1 MVRFAAMFACAVGVL
16 VAAPAQASDLGSEST
31 GTVTITVNIPPF
43 AAGLAAQGE
52 GAVGLWT
59 VSTDSSA
66 LMLKI
71 PDTLTSNEAT
81 EAAIFT
87 SGNTLFDV
95 AVDAPSRVEIVRTGM
110 RVDNGLVRQ
119 ALSLR
124 PLDAASIASTT
135 PVTMFIRS
143 L

>member
-1 MVRFAAMFACAVGVL
+1 MVRFATMLAYTVGVL
-16 VAAPAQASDLGSEST
+16 AAAPVQASDLGSEST

-43 AAGLAAQGE
+43 AAGLAAQSE

-59 VSTDSSA
+59 ISTDSSA

-71 PDTLTSNEAT
+71 PDRLTSNEAA

-87 SGNTLFDV
+87 NGNTLFDV
-95 AVDAPSRVEIVRTGM
+95 AVDAPSRVEITRTGM

-124 PLDAASIASTT
+124 PLDAAPGDPTA

>member
-1 MVRFAAMFACAVGVL
+1 MARFAAMFACTLGVL
-16 VAAPAQASDLGSEST
+16 AAAPAQASDAGAEST

-66 LMLKI
+66 LMLKL
-71 PDTLTSNEAT
+71 PDTLTSDKAAD
-81 EAAIFT
+81 AAIFT
-87 SGNTLFDV
+87 NGNTVLDIS
-95 AVDAPSRVEIVRTGM
+95 VDAPSRLEIVRTGS
-110 RVDNGLVRQ
+110 RVDNGLVRP

-124 PLDAASIASTT
+124 PLDAALSDPAV
-135 PVTMFIRS
+135 PVTMFIRT

>member
-1 MVRFAAMFACAVGVL
+1 MARFATMFACTLGVL
-16 VAAPAQASDLGSEST
+16 AAAPAQASDAGSEST

-66 LMLKI
+66 LMLKL
-71 PDTLTSNEAT
+71 PDMLTADKVA

-87 SGNTLFDV
+87 NGNTVLDV
-95 AVDAPSRVEIVRTGM
+95 SVDAPSKLEIVRTGT
-110 RVDNGLVRQ
+110 RTDNGLVRQ

-124 PLDAASIASTT
+124 PLDAALSDPAV
-135 PVTMFIRS
+135 PVTMFIRT

>member
-1 MVRFAAMFACAVGVL
+1 MVRFATMVACTVGVL
-16 VAAPAQASDLGSEST
+16 AAAPAQASDLGGEST

-124 PLDAASIASTT
+124 PLDAASIAPTT

>member
-1 MVRFAAMFACAVGVL
+1 MMRSATMLVCALGTL
-16 VAAPAQASDLGSEST
+16 VAAPAQASDFGAEST

-43 AAGLAAQGE
+43 AAGLAAQAE
-52 GAVGLWT
+52 GAIGLWT

-66 LMLKI
+66 LMLKL
-71 PDTLTSNEAT
+71 PDTLPSDKAA
-81 EAAIFT
+81 EAAIYT
-87 SGNTLFDV
+87 SGNNLFDV
-95 AVDAPSRVEIVRTGM
+95 SADSASKIEIVRTGS

-119 ALSLR
+119 TLSLR
-124 PLDAASIASTT
+124 PLDGALADPSA

>member
-1 MVRFAAMFACAVGVL
+1 MVRFATMLAYTVGVL
-16 VAAPAQASDLGSEST
+16 AAAPVQASDLGSEST

-71 PDTLTSNEAT
+71 PDRLTSNEAA

-87 SGNTLFDV
+87 NGNTLFDV
-95 AVDAPSRVEIVRTGM
+95 AVDAPSRVEITRTGM

-124 PLDAASIASTT
+124 PLDAAPGDAMV

>member
-1 MVRFAAMFACAVGVL
+1 MARFAAMFAYTLGVL
-16 VAAPAQASDLGSEST
+16 AAVPAQASDAGAEST
-31 GTVTITVNIPPF
+31 GAVTITVNIPPF

-66 LMLKI
+66 LMLKL
-71 PDTLTSNEAT
+71 PDTLTSDKAA

-87 SGNTLFDV
+87 NGNIVLDIS
-95 AVDAPSRVEIVRTGM
+95 VDAPSRIEIVRTGS

-124 PLDAASIASTT
+124 PLDAAPSDPGV
-135 PVTMFIRS
+135 PVTMFIRA

>member
-1 MVRFAAMFACAVGVL
+1 MVRFATMFACTLGVFA
-16 VAAPAQASDLGSEST
+16 AAPAQASDAGAEST

-66 LMLKI
+66 LMLKL
-71 PDTLTSNEAT
+71 PDTLTSDKAAD
-81 EAAIFT
+81 AAIFT
-87 SGNTLFDV
+87 NGNTVLDV
-95 AVDAPSRVEIVRTGM
+95 SVDAPSRLEIVRTGS

-124 PLDAASIASTT
+124 SLDAALSDPAG
-135 PVTMFIRS
+135 PVTMFIRT

>member
-1 MVRFAAMFACAVGVL
+1 MARFATMFACTLGVL
-16 VAAPAQASDLGSEST
+16 AAAPAQASDVGNEST

-59 VSTDSSA
+59 VSTDGSA
-66 LMLKI
+66 LMLKL
-71 PDTLTSNEAT
+71 PDTLTDKAA

-87 SGNTLFDV
+87 SGNTVLDV
-95 AVDAPSRVEIVRTGM
+95 SVDAPSKLEIVRTGM
-110 RVDNGLVRQ
+110 RADNGLVRQ

-124 PLDAASIASTT
+124 PLDAALTDPT
-135 PVTMFIRS
+135 VPVTMFIRS

>member
-1 MVRFAAMFACAVGVL
+1 MVRFATMLAYSVGML
-16 VAAPAQASDLGSEST
+16 AAAPAQASDLGSEST
-31 GTVTITVNIPPF
+31 GSVTITVNIPPF

-71 PDTLTSNEAT
+71 PDRLTSNEAA

-124 PLDAASIASTT
+124 PLEGASIAPTT

>member
-1 MVRFAAMFACAVGVL
+1 MTRFAAMFACTLSVL
-16 VAAPAQASDLGSEST
+16 AAAPAQASDAGAEST
-31 GTVTITVNIPPF
+31 GAVTITVNIPPF

-66 LMLKI
+66 LMLKL
-71 PDTLTSNEAT
+71 PDTLTSDKAAD
-81 EAAIFT
+81 AAIFT
-87 SGNTLFDV
+87 NGNTVLDIS
-95 AVDAPSRVEIVRTGM
+95 VDAPSRLEIVRTGS

-124 PLDAASIASTT
+124 PLDAALSDPGV
-135 PVTMFIRS
+135 PVTMFIRT

>member
-1 MVRFAAMFACAVGVL
+1 MARFATMFACTLGVF
-16 VAAPAQASDLGSEST
+16 AATPAQASDAGSEST

-71 PDTLTSNEAT
+71 PDTLTSNEAA
-81 EAAIFT
+81 EAAVFT
-87 SGNTLFDV
+87 NGNTLFDV
-95 AVDAPSRVEIVRTGM
+95 AVDAPSRVEITRTGM

-119 ALSLR
+119 GLSLR
-124 PLDAASIASTT
+124 PLDAASIDPTI